1 MRFLLAEISIRI
13 YITEFNEVLT
23 YGQRKKYS
31 RQVKTQICSL
41 FGCSRSKDS

>member
-23 YGQRKKYS
+23 YGQRKKIQPPS
-31 RQVKTQICSL
+31 ENPDLFTVWMQQIK
-41 FGCSRSKDS
+41 R

>member
-23 YGQRKKYS
+23 YGQRKK
-31 RQVKTQICSL
+31 KTAA
-41 FGCSRSKDS
+41 K